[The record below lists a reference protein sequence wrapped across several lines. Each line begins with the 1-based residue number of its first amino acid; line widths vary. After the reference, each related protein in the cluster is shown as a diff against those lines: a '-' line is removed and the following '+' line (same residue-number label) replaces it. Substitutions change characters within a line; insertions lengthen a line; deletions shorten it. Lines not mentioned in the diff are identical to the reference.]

1 VEFDMSSA
9 EPLPRTVIVAGDVTI
24 DWNIARSRRVKA
36 SLPGWESGGTICAWW
51 QHGGA
56 SLLADL
62 VEAVAGEL
70 HESAG
75 IDLSVRQTAQP
86 RQGRLRYYPGA

>member
-1 VEFDMSSA
+1 MPSA
-9 EPLPRTVIVAGDVTI
+9 EPLPRIVIVAGDVTI

-36 SLPGWESGGTICAWW
+36 SLLGWEASGSTRAWW
-51 QHGGA
+51 QRGGA
-56 SLLADL
+56 ALLADL

-75 IDLSVRQTAQP
+75 INLFVRQTAQP
-86 RQGRLRYYPGA
+86 RQGGLRHYPGA